1 MPTARVR
8 VTQRGARQLSS
19 SRWSCSRSYPR
30 EPCSGEL
37 RCAGAGRGRSRKPF
51 YTLSTAATLW
61 RLRATPGEGRLDASC
76 ADARGARL
84 APIAAASVA
93 GVLRRAP
100 TRRSRSRAGLRVTR
114 TSLLS
119 APLQAPP
126 RMPGEGRLGA
136 SRATDRGARLA
147 PIAAA
152 SVAGVLRRAPT
163 RRSRSRAA
171 LRVTRTTLSAPATH
185 RRAQGARRGPR
196 EHHERSTLWRHG
208 RLPSAVP
215 VPPAWGRSMR
225 RVGAPAGTHIGT
237 RGADR
242 SGPPLRRANKAAEC
256 FRKMA
261 SAAFGARGIHRDPS

>member
-30 EPCSGEL
+30 EPRSGEL

-126 RMPGEGRLGA
+126 RDAR
-136 SRATDRGARLA
+136 RGSTWC
-147 PIAAA
+147 IACD
-152 SVAGVLRRAPT
+152 
-163 RRSRSRAA
+163 RSRSSAGADRCGI
-171 LRVTRTTLSAPATH
+171 RRRSAPASSDAPEQVTRSFEGH
-185 RRAQGARRGPR
+185 ARDTVGA
-196 EHHERSTLWRHG
+196 
-208 RLPSAVP
+208 
-215 VPPAWGRSMR
+215 GRS
-225 RVGAPAGTHIGT
+225 
-237 RGADR
+237 
-242 SGPPLRRANKAAEC
+242 
-256 FRKMA
+256 
-261 SAAFGARGIHRDPS
+261 